1 MLGSWYCQHGEFYPY
16 SMTRE
21 FYPYSMTRFGQRRLY
36 MHLILWYKQTFWS
49 VRSWLKGHR
58 NSSHTNIFLWQLHAA
73 SAKTDPKAGSRAGI
87 FCGDGTAAAWGSVHC
102 NSYSHFWWLEAIEN
116 REIWIHTIKRSPL
129 WIHTITISLTCGS
142 TWVNDM
148 WGPWY
153 ISKVW
158 IF

>member
-1 MLGSWYCQHGEFYPY
+1 MFGRTQLASNISNTNSGHILILCYILLSISIYVGPWPSFCLARWRHFNFVHVSFWWGGWHLLLQESNHTKTTKCQHYRFLIPKNFEMHHRVY
-16 SMTRE
+16 SLG
-21 FYPYSMTRFGQRRLY
+21 FNLY
-36 MHLILWYKQTFWS
+36 GVPTSIVF
-49 VRSWLKGHR
+49 
-58 NSSHTNIFLWQLHAA
+58 I
-73 SAKTDPKAGSRAGI
+73 
-87 FCGDGTAAAWGSVHC
+87 
-102 NSYSHFWWLEAIEN
+102 